1 MMMIEPHDNYSNS
14 AEKLNGDALIAVRG
28 VSRHYDRGA
37 ISALTDV
44 DLDITEGDC
53 VAVIGASGSGK
64 SSLMNLLCGIDHPD
78 SGVVLWRGKP
88 VREQSDWARLRRL
101 SIGIVFQEFNLI
113 PTLTA
118 VENVELALFGNGM
131 SAAQR
136 LSRAAVVLGRVG
148 LEARLHSLVTT
159 LSGGERQR
167 VALARALV
175 NKPSLLLADEPTGSL
190 DSVNAVAVADL
201 LFQLRA
207 DLGMTTVLVT
217 HDETLAARCGRRVR
231 IRDGHIVED
240 SAAIAPPLSVAA
252 EQGLQ

>member
-1 MMMIEPHDNYSNS
+1 MIEPRETHSS
-14 AEKLNGDALIAVRG
+14 HAKSFNGDALIAVRA
-28 VSRHYDRGA
+28 VSRHYDCGA
-37 ISALTDV
+37 IAALADV
-44 DLDITEGDC
+44 DLDIAEGDC
-53 VAVIGASGSGK
+53 VAIVGASGSGK
-64 SSLMNLLCGIDHPD
+64 SSLMNLLCGIDNPD
-78 SGVVLWRGKP
+78 SGAVLWRGKP
-88 VREQSDWARLRRL
+88 VRKQSDWARLRRL

-118 VENVELALFGNGM
+118 VENVELALFGSGM

-136 LSRAAVVLGRVG
+136 LSCAAIVLDRVG
-148 LEARLHSLVTT
+148 LEPRLHSLVTT

-175 NKPSLLLADEPTGSL
+175 NKPNLLLADEPTGSL

-201 LFQLRA
+201 LFKLRA

-217 HDETLAARCGRRVR
+217 HDETLAARCTRRVR
-231 IRDGHIVED
+231 IKDGRIVED

-252 EQGLQ
+252 EQVSP